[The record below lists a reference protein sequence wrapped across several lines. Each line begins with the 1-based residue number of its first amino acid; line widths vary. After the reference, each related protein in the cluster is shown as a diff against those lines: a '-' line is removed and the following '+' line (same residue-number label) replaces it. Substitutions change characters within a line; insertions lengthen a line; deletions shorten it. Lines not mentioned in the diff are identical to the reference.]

1 MENSC
6 RTLPRIGFQ
15 LFPPLSQLN
24 ELVRWNS
31 FIAVIG
37 ELFAS
42 SAVIHN
48 DRVSFTIMKEE
59 GYLPKDGIYFR
70 EFSFEHTPKAEKIM
84 SKIMRL
90 ACGFFPLHIVDL
102 EDPKYTLDEK
112 LLAYNSFISRTMKSN
127 IQNREPVEHHGVCA
141 YCLCTVTRDD
151 HKLCGNC
158 DRRSYCSS
166 TCMQLDEMADGT
178 GQGHSMWCSLSVC
191 EEGLDWVVKAV
202 PNKGKGVVAKRLI
215 KSQTRIMVDRPRQI
229 TFPAVQ
235 DLEPLSG
242 TLVEK
247 ECLNSFV
254 VQADAETNSV
264 LCLRV
269 ARINHSCNPNSSQ
282 IFDADMGVMI
292 VVANRDIQE
301 GEEISI
307 SYLNSLGRNSP
318 HSPKT
323 GRILLREKW
332 DIECPTDCSCYDSKF
347 QEELGACRT
356 IHNALVTEADI
367 VDRIDELLDRLGKL
381 NVAWLWKMDALWDAF
396 EILSADPS
404 TIDLARVH
412 GDKALEL
419 CRSIFHPHSDRSQ
432 EMHER
437 IRNMGTGLALRIT
450 YATQSA

>member
-1 MENSC
+1 MS
-6 RTLPRIGFQ
+6 RIGFQ
-15 LFPPLSQLN
+15 LFPPLSRLN

-42 SAVIHN
+42 SAVMYN
-48 DRVSFTIMKEE
+48 DRISFTIMKEE
-59 GYLPKDGIYFR
+59 GHLPKDGIYFR
-70 EFSFEHTPKAEKIM
+70 EFSFEHTPTAEKLM
-84 SKIMRL
+84 SQIIRL
-90 ACGFFPLHIVDL
+90 AYGFFPRHMVHL

-127 IQNREPVEHHGVCA
+127 IQNREPVEHHGVCGF
-141 YCLCTVTRDD
+141 CLCTVPRDD

-247 ECLNSFV
+247 ERLNSFV
-254 VQADAETNSV
+254 VGADEDTNSV

-292 VVANRDIQE
+292 VIANRDIQE
-301 GEEISI
+301 GEEICI

-323 GRILLREKW
+323 GRILLRDKW

-347 QEELGACRT
+347 QEELEACRT
-356 IHNALVTEADI
+356 IHNALVTEADV
-367 VDRIDELLDRLGKL
+367 VDRFDELLTRLGKL
-381 NVAWLWKMDALWDAF
+381 NVAWLWKMDAFWDAF

-404 TIDLARVH
+404 MIDLARVY
-412 GDKALEL
+412 GKKALQVCL
-419 CRSIFHPHSDRSQ
+419 SIFHPDSDRCQ
-432 EMHER
+432 DMHER
-437 IRNMGTGLALRIT
+437 IRNLGTRLAPLIT
-450 YATQSA
+450 YAAQSA